1 MITTIGNVKPLL
13 EEASRCLSCKN
24 ARCQKHC
31 PIQTPIPEIIKL
43 FQEDKLIEAGE
54 KLFENNPL
62 SALCAI
68 VCPHE
73 KQCYGNCIKGIKGE
87 PIQFY
92 EMERYI
98 SQKYLE
104 EISYKKPILN
114 GKKVAIVGSGPAG
127 ITIALIL
134 AQKGYAI
141 TIFEKNEE
149 IGGMLR
155 YGIPKFRLPR
165 VLLELIQ
172 KRLLELGVK
181 IRYNTLIGPVVTLE
195 RLQTDGYEAVFIGTG
210 VWNPKPLNIKGETL
224 GHVHY
229 AVNYLKSPES
239 YSLGKKVLVIGAGNV
254 AMDAARTAKRSGAE
268 EVTIVYRRDFTDMPA
283 TKVEIKEAQE
293 EGVGFATFRTPVEIT
308 DAGLITLE
316 TKGMEDEEGTSRIVK
331 IEGSEKLIQADAIII
346 AVSQVPKN
354 NIVLTAKGLDVG
366 TSGLI
371 LTDETGH
378 TTQEGVF
385 ASGDVVTG
393 ARTVVEAVANAK
405 MVAKS
410 IEDFLMEKK

>member
-1 MITTIGNVKPLL
+1 
-13 EEASRCLSCKN
+13 
-24 ARCQKHC
+24 
-31 PIQTPIPEIIKL
+31 
-43 FQEDKLIEAGE
+43 
-54 KLFENNPL
+54 
-62 SALCAI
+62 
-68 VCPHE
+68 
-73 KQCYGNCIKGIKGE
+73 
-87 PIQFY
+87 
-92 EMERYI
+92 
-98 SQKYLE
+98 
-104 EISYKKPILN
+104 
-114 GKKVAIVGSGPAG
+114 
-127 ITIALIL
+127 
-134 AQKGYAI
+134 
-141 TIFEKNEE
+141 
-149 IGGMLR
+149 
-155 YGIPKFRLPR
+155 
-165 VLLELIQ
+165 
-172 KRLLELGVK
+172 
-181 IRYNTLIGPVVTLE
+181 
-195 RLQTDGYEAVFIGTG
+195 
-210 VWNPKPLNIKGETL
+210 
-224 GHVHY
+224 
-229 AVNYLKSPES
+229 S

-354 NIVLTAKGLDVG
+354 NIVLTARGLDVG